1 MQEFVIP
8 QQVLAAT
15 LPTSSPHPYVPWW
28 DVRKVSKGVEG
39 WGLLP
44 TALPLSHHASQS
56 LGRQEEMEDKDRLM
70 SCTRGE
76 TNTNESKLKRGT
88 NRK

>member
-28 DVRKVSKGVEG
+28 DVRKVSKGGKRERDLGVLHPHSL
-39 WGLLP
+39 GLLP
-44 TALPLSHHASQS
+44 TALPLSVPSITSCLSITWQA
-56 LGRQEEMEDKDRLM
+56 GGDR
-70 SCTRGE
+70 R
-76 TNTNESKLKRGT
+76 
-88 NRK
+88 

>member
-1 MQEFVIP
+1 MGLTGGAALKKGGKVQEFVIP

-44 TALPLSHHASQS
+44 TALPLSVPSIT
-56 LGRQEEMEDKDRLM
+56 
-70 SCTRGE
+70 SCLSITWQAG
-76 TNTNESKLKRGT
+76 GDGG
-88 NRK
+88 